1 MDHVLAIGTT
11 GMLSEATFY
20 LAQRTSRLTCIART
34 DRSLNRFAGSLDPHG
49 PTFTPLSIDYQNT
62 NQFITFVKQAWE
74 RKPFDLVLAWFH
86 DSGQQSLE
94 ALLAFLA
101 DQTHPT
107 RFFHVMGSAAADPA
121 HDADQFQPVTN
132 GAFSYHQIILGFK
145 IENGRSRWLYNHEIS
160 AGAIQAIQ
168 QNRPRFVVGT
178 VEPWSARP

>member
-11 GMLSEATFY
+11 GMLSEATFH
-20 LAQRTSRLTCIART
+20 LAQRTSQLTCIART
-34 DRSLNRFAGSLDPHG
+34 VRSLNRFAGSLDPHG
-49 PTFTPLSIDYQNT
+49 PTFTPISIDYQNVD
-62 NQFITFVKQAWE
+62 QFITSVKQAWE

-107 RFFHVMGSAAADPA
+107 RFFHVMGSAAANPA
-121 HDADQFQPVTN
+121 HDADQFQPITN
-132 GAFSYHQIILGFK
+132 GAFSYQQIILGFK
-145 IENGRSRWLYNHEIS
+145 VDNGRSRWLYNHEIS

-168 QNRPRFVVGT
+168 QNRPRYVVGT